1 MLINLV
7 KLEHITAI
15 DVEVRCG
22 AHVPK
27 AIQEMLDLANL
38 LGILVRT
45 RMNGVDVE
53 AKPGDNFDDLRR
65 EFSAAVK

>member
-1 MLINLV
+1 MIISIEL
-7 KLEHITAI
+7 KTITAI

-38 LGILVRT
+38 FGILVRT
-45 RMNGVDVE
+45 RMNGVDIE
-53 AKPGDNFDDLRR
+53 ANPGDSFDDLRK

>member
-1 MLINLV
+1 MIISIELKN
-7 KLEHITAI
+7 ITAI

-45 RMNGVDVE
+45 HMNGVYIE
-53 AKPGDNFDDLRR
+53 ANPGDNIDDLLR
-65 EFSAAVK
+65 EFSAAVR